1 MKRIPRLIGVSVLV
15 LLLSGLA
22 AVPASALTEE
32 EVRQQIAAEGS
43 AAVTGNIFIWFL
55 CAIAFL
61 KVSQKVDSFMSSLGI
76 NVGHTGGSMLGE
88 AMVAMRGV
96 GVAAKGI
103 TGKGFGSSGGG
114 SASADSSGN
123 GAFAGGLA
131 GIVSRKFS
139 QGAAA
144 AATGQGGHSVSRK
157 AFDSSLAKGGAF
169 ANGVISS
176 VAKGNIAK
184 TGAIT
189 GDTAVKALQSYI
201 GMPGQETDNSPQYSQ
216 VEIGGGRITGIET
229 SAAAPEGIQFAMYN
243 TEQYMEPSG
252 DYRTVSSS
260 DGSKWYMQ
268 YAQDTVKREPYEAPD
283 GKIAYHESIVKQ
295 MPAMPRR
302 KDKV

>member
-1 MKRIPRLIGVSVLV
+1 MKRISRLISVSVLV
-15 LLLSGLA
+15 LLLSALA
-22 AVPASALTEE
+22 AVPASALTED
-32 EVRQQIAAEGS
+32 EVQQQIAAEGS

-96 GVAAKGI
+96 GMAAKAI
-103 TGKGFGSSGGG
+103 TGKGIGSSGGG

-144 AATGQGGHSVSRK
+144 SATGQGGHSVSRK

-216 VEIGGGRITGIET
+216 VEIGGGRITGTET

-252 DYRTVSSS
+252 DYRTVSAS

-295 MPAMPRR
+295 MPTMPRR